1 MRPNI
6 VEQVD
11 TTFIII
17 VAISAILLLLV
28 SAVMIYLIIKY
39 NKKRNHTP
47 ANIHGST
54 TLEILW
60 TVIPIMLVM
69 GMFFSGYE
77 SFKNM
82 RSVPENAFIIKVTAR
97 MWQWSFEYP
106 NGKKSDTLYVPL
118 SKPIKAELTSNDVN
132 QSYYIPSKS
141 EKEDVIPGRTNYM
154 WFQPTSIGSYY
165 IECAEY
171 CGMNHSRMLTKLV
184 VMNDDDFDKWYSYV
198 PPVVD
203 TSAIK
208 KDSTNMLKKDT
219 TVIN

>member
-11 TTFIII
+11 ATFILI
-17 VAISAILLLLV
+17 VTISVILLLLV
-28 SAVMIYLIIKY
+28 TICMIYFIIKY
-39 NKKRNHTP
+39 NKKRNPVP

-54 TLEILW
+54 ALEIIW
-60 TVIPIMLVM
+60 TAIPIMLVL
-69 GMFFSGYE
+69 GMFFSGYA

-82 RSVPENAFIIKVTAR
+82 RNVPDDAFVVHVTAR

-132 QSYYIPSKS
+132 HSFYIPAMR

-171 CGMNHSRMLTKLV
+171 CGLNHSRMLTKLV
-184 VMNDDDFDKWYSYV
+184 VMNDDVFDKWYNFI
-198 PPVVD
+198 PPAAD
-203 TSAIK
+203 TTTI
-208 KDSTNMLKKDT
+208 KKDT
-219 TVIN
+219 TLTK